1 MSSELE
7 RLLENLLTLT
17 NEEDDLDEVEIDL
30 DNQDSHMGEE
40 SREVPILPVR
50 GLVMYPNTVIPLN
63 VGQARSLRL
72 VEDIMQQDRVIGLFA
87 SVDPA
92 LEQPDPDDLY
102 PIGTLVTVHRFYRTN
117 DGSIRLLVQ
126 GLHRIAIDEF
136 TVEEPYLKA
145 RVHKSEEL
153 IQEGLEVE
161 AFTRNI
167 VDQAKQLASLTR
179 GISEEFVENALNV
192 EDPLTLIYSIATY
205 LQIDL
210 EKAQEILEI
219 DSLTSKL
226 RLLLRV
232 LTREVQIMEIGR
244 QLQEDAQDEMEKS
257 QREYFLREQMKAI
270 QRELDEGDDQFN
282 EIEDFRKAIADAGM
296 PEEALKEANR
306 EVDRLSKLP
315 LASAEYGVIRTY
327 LEWLISLPWQIRS
340 EDILDITKAREV
352 LDTDHY
358 GLQDIKERI
367 LEFLAVRK
375 LRQDRAELFEEQS
388 QDSVRRDRNGAILC
402 FVGPPGVGKTSLGAS
417 IAHAMGRKF
426 IRMSLGGIRD
436 EAEIRG
442 FRRTYIGAMPGRII
456 QSIRRANTRNPV
468 MMLDEVDKIGRDYRG
483 DPTAALLEVLDPE
496 QNFEFR
502 DHYMDLPFDLS
513 DVLFITT
520 ANDTSTIPAP
530 LLDRMEVIRLNGYTE
545 NEKLAI
551 ARQYLVPRQL
561 RENGLFNSEVTFQDD
576 ALLAIIRDYTREA
589 GVRTLEREIGR
600 VTRKLVTN
608 VAEGDDTPIQ
618 VDSEK
623 VYGLLGKQTYA
634 YRTELQD
641 RADQPGIATGLAWTP
656 VGGDVLFIE
665 ATQMPGKKGF
675 KYTGQLGDVMQESAQ
690 IAWSYVRSKAEELG
704 VEPSFFENNDIHL
717 HVPAGA
723 VPKDGPSAGITMA
736 VALASLLTHR
746 ATKKNIAMTGEIT
759 LNGSVLPVGGIKD
772 KILAAHRL
780 GVDTVLIPKKNENDL
795 DDVPEEV
802 RKVMHF
808 IPIDHMDNVLNTAL
822 VN

>member
-7 RLLENLLTLT
+7 RLLENLLALT

-87 SVDPA
+87 SVDPT
-92 LEQPDPDDLY
+92 LEEPDPDDLY

-136 TVEEPYLKA
+136 TAEEPYLKA
-145 RVHKSEEL
+145 LVHKSEEL
-153 IQEGLEVE
+153 IEEGLEVE
-161 AFTRNI
+161 AYTRNI

-192 EDPLTLIYSIATY
+192 EDPLSLIYSIATY

-226 RLLLRV
+226 RLLLRI

-296 PEEALKEANR
+296 PEEAIKEANR

-340 EDILDITKAREV
+340 EDILDISKAREV

-375 LRQDRAELFEEQS
+375 LRQERAELFEEQS

-530 LLDRMEVIRLNGYTE
+530 LLDRMEVIQLNGYTE

-551 ARQYLVPRQL
+551 ARQYLVERQL

-600 VTRKLVTN
+600 VTRKLVTHI
-608 VAEGDDTPIQ
+608 AEGDDTPIQ
-618 VDSEK
+618 VDSDK
-623 VYGLLGKQTYA
+623 VYELLGKQTYA

-665 ATQMPGKKGF
+665 ATLMPGKKGF

-802 RKVMHF
+802 RKAMHF
-808 IPIDHMDNVLNTAL
+808 IPIEHMDNVLNTAL